1 MKYAISGYA
10 ISIGGKEGHMPET
23 IGWLE
28 KNAGLV
34 AGFSLLMSLAV
45 LLVLLGVLSQ
55 QIRLNRK
62 LSRRNDAV
70 NRRLEE
76 ANREMLRRDE
86 FSSLSE
92 IHSARLL
99 QAMEERSRDE
109 AQRLNQLSARLDA
122 FGESQDARLHRVT
135 ATLDEKLT
143 QNEGRIEKMRDTLN
157 QSVARMQEENGKK
170 LEEMRQTVD
179 EKLHATL
186 DKRLG
191 ESFSLVSQRL
201 EQVYKGLGEMQSLAS
216 GVGDLK
222 RVLTNVKTRGVWGE
236 MQLGTLLSQVLTPGQ
251 YDENVAV
258 APHSSQRV
266 EFAVKLPGQ
275 GDGTVYLPIDS
286 KFPIEDYERLLNAY
300 EIGDQAIIN
309 AAATALQTTLRVE
322 AKRIAGKYIV
332 PPHTTDFA
340 IMFLPIEGLYAE
352 ALRVRGLTEELQEKF
367 RIVVAGPTTL
377 NALLTSLQVGF
388 RTLAI
393 EKRSGEVWQLLSAV
407 KTEFGKFA
415 GLLEATEKKLHAAAE
430 SIETASRKTRTI
442 ERKLRRVEALDEGK
456 AARLLSGDEAPKP
469 MQLMFWDEDSSSD
482 MDN

>member
-1 MKYAISGYA
+1 MA
-10 ISIGGKEGHMPET
+10 ET
-23 IGWLE
+23 TGWLQQ
-28 KNAGLV
+28 NAGLV
-34 AGFSLLMSLAV
+34 AAFSLLISAVALIV
-45 LLVLLGVLSQ
+45 LLAVLSQ

-62 LSRRNDAV
+62 LGRRNDIV
-70 NRRLEE
+70 TRRLEE
-76 ANREMLRRDE
+76 YSVNMLRRDE

-92 IHSARLL
+92 IQSARLL

-109 AQRLNQLSARLDA
+109 AQRLSQLSARLDA
-122 FGESQDARLHRVT
+122 FGDSQDARLHRVT

-143 QNEGRIEKMRDTLN
+143 QNENRIEKMRDTLN
-157 QSVARMQEENGKK
+157 QSVSRMQEENGKK

-201 EQVYKGLGEMQSLAS
+201 EQVYKGLGEMQNLAS

-222 RVLTNVKTRGVWGE
+222 KVLTNVKNRGVWGE
-236 MQLGTLLSQVLTPGQ
+236 MQLGALLSQVLTPSQ

-258 APHSSQRV
+258 APRSSQRV
-266 EFAVKLPGQ
+266 EFAVKLPGREE
-275 GDGTVYLPIDS
+275 GSTVYLPIDS

-300 EIGDQAIIN
+300 DIGDQAIVS
-309 AAATALQTTLRVE
+309 AASAALQTTLRVE

-352 ALRVRGLTEELQEKF
+352 ALRARGLTEELQEKY
-367 RIVVAGPTTL
+367 RVVVAGPTTL

-415 GLLEATEKKLHAAAE
+415 GLLEATQKKLHAATE
-430 SIETASRKTRTI
+430 SIENASRKTRTI

-456 AARLLSGDEAPKP
+456 AARLLNGDEAPKP
-469 MQLMFWDEDSSSD
+469 MQLAFWEEDSSSD
-482 MDN
+482 DDN

>member
-1 MKYAISGYA
+1 MADV
-10 ISIGGKEGHMPET
+10 GG
-23 IGWLE
+23 WFQQ
-28 KNAGLV
+28 NAGL
-34 AGFSLLMSLAV
+34 ASAFSVMIS
-45 LLVLLGVLSQ
+45 LVLLILVLLMVTRQ
-55 QIRLNRK
+55 FGADRK
-62 LSRRNDAV
+62 ARRRSDAM

-76 ANREMLRRDE
+76 FGRTALRRDE

-92 IHSARLL
+92 MQSARLL

-109 AQRLNQLSARLDA
+109 AMRLNDLSARLDA
-122 FGESQDARLHRVT
+122 FGDSQDARLHRVT
-135 ATLDEKLT
+135 AVLDEKLN
-143 QNEGRIEKMRDTLN
+143 QNEMRIEKMRDTLN
-157 QSVARMQEENGKK
+157 QSVTRMQEENGKK

-201 EQVYKGLGEMQSLAS
+201 EQVYKGLGEMQNLAS

-222 RVLTNVKTRGVWGE
+222 KVLTNVKTRGVWGE

-266 EFAVKLPGQ
+266 EFAVKLPGREE
-275 GDGTVYLPIDS
+275 GATIYLPIDS

-300 EIGDQAIIN
+300 ELGDQAMI
-309 AAATALQTTLRVE
+309 AAASTALQNALRVE

-332 PPHTTDFA
+332 PPYTTDFA
-340 IMFLPIEGLYAE
+340 VMFLPIEGLYAE
-352 ALRVRGLTEELQEKF
+352 ALRVRGLTEELQEKH

-377 NALLTSLQVGF
+377 NALPTSLQVGF

-415 GLLEATEKKLHAAAE
+415 GLLEATEKKLHAATE
-430 SIETASRKTRTI
+430 SIENASRKTRTI

-456 AARLLSGDEAPKP
+456 AARLLSGETASKP
-469 MQLMFWDEDSSSD
+469 LQMAFWDEDLTSD
-482 MDN
+482 DDN

>member
-1 MKYAISGYA
+1 MAD
-10 ISIGGKEGHMPET
+10 MV
-23 IGWLE
+23 GWFQQ
-28 KNAGLV
+28 NAGL
-34 AGFSLLMSLAV
+34 ASAFSVMVSLVLLILV
-45 LLVLLGVLSQ
+45 LLVFTRQLGAD
-55 QIRLNRK
+55 
-62 LSRRNDAV
+62 RRARRRSDAV
-70 NRRLEE
+70 SRRLEE
-76 ANREMLRRDE
+76 FGRTTLRRDE

-92 IHSARLL
+92 MQSARLL

-109 AQRLNQLSARLDA
+109 AMRLNELSARLDS
-122 FGESQDARLHRVT
+122 FGDSQDARLHRV
-135 ATLDEKLT
+135 AAVLDDKLS
-143 QNEGRIEKMRDTLN
+143 QNEARIEKMRDTLN
-157 QSVARMQEENGKK
+157 QSVTRMQEENGKK

-201 EQVYKGLGEMQSLAS
+201 EQVYKGLGEMQNLAS

-222 RVLTNVKTRGVWGE
+222 KVLTNVKTRGVWGE
-236 MQLGTLLSQVLTPGQ
+236 MQLGSLLSQVLTPGQ

-258 APHSSQRV
+258 APHSGQRV
-266 EFAVKLPGQ
+266 EFAVKLPGREE
-275 GDGTVYLPIDS
+275 GATIYLPIDS

-300 EIGDQAIIN
+300 EMGDQAMI
-309 AAATALQTTLRVE
+309 AAASSALQNALRVE

-332 PPHTTDFA
+332 PPYTTDFA
-340 IMFLPIEGLYAE
+340 VMFLPIEGLYAE
-352 ALRVRGLTEELQEKF
+352 ALRVRGLTEELQEKH
-367 RIVVAGPTTL
+367 RVVVAGPTTL

-415 GLLEATEKKLHAAAE
+415 GLLEATEKKLHAATE
-430 SIETASRKTRTI
+430 SIENASRKTRTI

-456 AARLLSGDEAPKP
+456 AARLLSGETASKP
-469 MQLMFWDEDSSSD
+469 LQMAFWDEDLTSD
-482 MDN
+482 DDN

>member
-1 MKYAISGYA
+1 MAD
-10 ISIGGKEGHMPET
+10 MV
-23 IGWLE
+23 GWFQQ
-28 KNAGLV
+28 NAGL
-34 AGFSLLMSLAV
+34 ASAFSVMVSLVLLILV
-45 LLVLLGVLSQ
+45 LLVFTRQLGAD
-55 QIRLNRK
+55 RK
-62 LSRRNDAV
+62 ARRRSDAM

-76 ANREMLRRDE
+76 FGRTTLRRDE

-92 IHSARLL
+92 MQSARLL

-109 AQRLNQLSARLDA
+109 AMRLNDLSARLDA
-122 FGESQDARLHRVT
+122 FGDSQDARLHRVT
-135 ATLDEKLT
+135 AVLDEKLN
-143 QNEGRIEKMRDTLN
+143 QNEMRIEKMRDTLN
-157 QSVARMQEENGKK
+157 QSVTRMQEENGKK

-201 EQVYKGLGEMQSLAS
+201 EQVYKGLGEMQNLAS

-222 RVLTNVKTRGVWGE
+222 KVLTNVKTRGVWGE

-266 EFAVKLPGQ
+266 EFAVKLPGREE
-275 GDGTVYLPIDS
+275 GTAIYLPIDS

-300 EIGDQAIIN
+300 EMGDQAMI
-309 AAATALQTTLRVE
+309 AAASAALQNALRVE

-332 PPHTTDFA
+332 PPYTTDFA
-340 IMFLPIEGLYAE
+340 VMFLPIEGLYAE
-352 ALRVRGLTEELQEKF
+352 ALRVRGLTEELQEKH

-393 EKRSGEVWQLLSAV
+393 ETRSGEVWQLLSAV

-415 GLLEATEKKLHAAAE
+415 GLLEATEKKLHAATE
-430 SIETASRKTRTI
+430 SIENASRKTRTI

-456 AARLLSGDEAPKP
+456 AARLLSGETASKP
-469 MQLMFWDEDSSSD
+469 LQMAFWDEDLTSD
-482 MDN
+482 DDN